1 MKRNEILACLKAN
14 KKITDYELSIV
25 TKDSRELFY
34 VLKHLEINRA
44 VKVETISITIYVS
57 DKKQTGSSKVTVT
70 AADNKKS
77 LTEKLNKA
85 VLKAKQAKNQYY
97 PLTAKTKNI
106 KETKTSKR
114 NLNDI
119 AANVANAV
127 FKADKYKNGWIN
139 STEIFVS
146 EFKKEFVNSNGVNHS
161 SNSFTI
167 EVECIPTWKNNN
179 DEYELYKYYE
189 SGKIDYKQITKEISE
204 ILDLAKDRSNA
215 KTIKDVKLPK
225 NLKVLVKNDMR
236 DYIIYNLTHQ
246 LTYQS
251 LFMKENHYSV
261 NDKVSNNKFDLTMK
275 GTISACS
282 YSRKYDGH
290 GVVLGSKNVIKDGV
304 VKNIYGDIQFGYYLN
319 QKNITGS
326 YPVCELKAKG
336 TSSYKKEKHLIIEN
350 FSAPQLDEDSGYFG
364 GEVRLARYFDG
375 KKYIPLT
382 GFSIAGNIYKDFE
395 KVEFSKEIDSSES
408 YLGPKY
414 MIFKGIEIS

>member
-1 MKRNEILACLKAN
+1 
-14 KKITDYELSIV
+14 
-25 TKDSRELFY
+25 
-34 VLKHLEINRA
+34 
-44 VKVETISITIYVS
+44 
-57 DKKQTGSSKVTVT
+57 
-70 AADNKKS
+70 
-77 LTEKLNKA
+77 
-85 VLKAKQAKNQYY
+85 
-97 PLTAKTKNI
+97 
-106 KETKTSKR
+106 
-114 NLNDI
+114 
-119 AANVANAV
+119 
-127 FKADKYKNGWIN
+127 
-139 STEIFVS
+139 
-146 EFKKEFVNSNGVNHS
+146 
-161 SNSFTI
+161 
-167 EVECIPTWKNNN
+167 
-179 DEYELYKYYE
+179 
-189 SGKIDYKQITKEISE
+189 
-204 ILDLAKDRSNA
+204 
-215 KTIKDVKLPK
+215 
-225 NLKVLVKNDMR
+225 MR

-251 LFMKENHYSV
+251 LFMKENHYSI
-261 NDKVSNNKFDLTMK
+261 NDKVANNKFDLTMK
-275 GTISACS
+275 GSISACS
-282 YSRKYDGH
+282 SSRKYDGH

-414 MIFKGIEIS
+414 MIFSGIEIS